1 MVGLICNQ
9 TAFMNQSF
17 SIRNYQSSD
26 QPFLIELI
34 RSNVPRYFAESEVDD
49 FVHYLES
56 ELENYWVLEV
66 EDQIVGCGG
75 VNFLDTNKARI
86 SWDMIHPDFQGI
98 GLGKKLLNF
107 RFDFLTSK
115 GFDKV
120 DVRTSQFS
128 YLFYQKNGFNTL
140 EIKPNYWFLGYDLY
154 HMERDL

>member
-1 MVGLICNQ
+1 MVEMVDLICDQ

-17 SIRNYQSSD
+17 SIRNYQISD

-66 EDQIVGCGG
+66 EDQIIGCGG

-86 SWDMIHPDFQGI
+86 SWDMIHPDFQGV
-98 GLGKKLLNF
+98 GLGKELLNF
-107 RFDFLTSK
+107 RLDFLKSN

-128 YLFYQKNGFNTL
+128 FLFYQKTDS
-140 EIKPNYWFLGYDLY
+140 IPWK
-154 HMERDL
+154 